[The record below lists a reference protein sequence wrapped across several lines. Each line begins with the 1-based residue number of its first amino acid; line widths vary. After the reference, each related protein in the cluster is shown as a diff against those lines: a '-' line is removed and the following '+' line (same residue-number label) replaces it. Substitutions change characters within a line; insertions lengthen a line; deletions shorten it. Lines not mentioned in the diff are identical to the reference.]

1 MDTGAGLVRVKGCIF
16 ILPQTGGCMQSALR
30 RPVHLSWALIPA
42 PGQPWPM
49 ETTIIPRFYG
59 SRFLLEEKSIPG
71 KSIQVKGSQG
81 MGQIVEANM
90 WLKFSLQWHEL

>member
-1 MDTGAGLVRVKGCIF
+1 
-16 ILPQTGGCMQSALR
+16 
-30 RPVHLSWALIPA
+30 
-42 PGQPWPM
+42 M